1 MLKFYVSLL
10 PKQKIAQKCNRNK
23 IKKWYSKLLISP
35 LPVFKTP
42 IFGPYILKT
51 PSVFTSPFTD
61 MSPQRTTSIFF
72 LWKQKLFLA
81 PSQLV
86 SSKWPYGALCICVLL
101 VRATH
106 GPQDHYTYLSLLALL
121 RSVELDI
128 AFHLINEFHQHHF
141 LYRISFNDVSCTKPT
156 NEMRKSCTYNIFD

>member
-1 MLKFYVSLL
+1 MQQ
-10 PKQKIAQKCNRNK
+10 KQDQKM
-23 IKKWYSKLLISP
+23 
-35 LPVFKTP
+35 VFKTP
-42 IFGPYILKT
+42 NFTSPCIQNSYIWTLYSKD

-72 LWKQKLFLA
+72 LQKQKPFLA
-81 PSQLV
+81 PGQLV

-128 AFHLINEFHQHHF
+128 AFHLIYEFHQHHF

-156 NEMRKSCTYNIFD
+156 NEMRKSCIYNIFD